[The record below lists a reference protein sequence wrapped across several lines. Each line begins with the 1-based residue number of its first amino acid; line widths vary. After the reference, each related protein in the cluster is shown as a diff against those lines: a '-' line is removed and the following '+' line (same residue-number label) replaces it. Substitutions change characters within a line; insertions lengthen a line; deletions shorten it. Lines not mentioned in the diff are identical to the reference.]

1 MQLEQGLL
9 KLFSEGGFGGHSA
22 VAIDCLVVVKDAGD
36 KGADGGLLNRGRDG
50 CLCVAS
56 LEPVAIP
63 SP

>member
-1 MQLEQGLL
+1 M
-9 KLFSEGGFGGHSA
+9 LFSECCFGRHSA
-22 VAIDCLVVVKDAGD
+22 VAFIDCLIVVKDAGD